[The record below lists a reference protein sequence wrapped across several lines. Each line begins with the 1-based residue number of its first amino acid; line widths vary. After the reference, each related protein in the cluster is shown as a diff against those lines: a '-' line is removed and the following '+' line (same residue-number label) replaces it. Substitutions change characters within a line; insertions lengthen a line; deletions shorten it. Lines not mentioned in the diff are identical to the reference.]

1 MSDGITTVK
10 NLLSS
15 QIGDGKTRLSC
26 VVNSNRSRAK
36 NVMMLFYAGSAAPP
50 IALGTFTQLGYYT
63 QDIQFAARHQDY
75 DKSREI
81 AFQALK
87 LLGANRRTSQVTL
100 FFDETPNYQGIDATG
115 GYVWSFIFKMR
126 GKQ

>member
-1 MSDGITTVK
+1 MSKAIDDVK

-36 NVMMLFYAGSAAPP
+36 NVMMLFYAGVSAPP
-50 IALGTFTQLGYYT
+50 IALSAHSRIGYYT
-63 QDIQFAARHQDY
+63 QEIQFAVRHQDY
-75 DKSREI
+75 DKSRDI
-81 AFQALK
+81 AFQALT
-87 LLGANRRTSQVTL
+87 LLGANRRNNYVSL
-100 FFDETPNYQGIDATG
+100 FFDESPIYSGMDSTG
-115 GYVWSFIFKMR
+115 GHVWSFNFKMR